1 MEGHWQIY
9 IDFLNIFFSLD
20 KVSYGDM
27 VACDNEDC
35 PYEWFHYPCVGITAP
50 PKVPSIN
57 QSYHSDTRKRR
68 VEKIVFVI
76 LFFVDSL
83 KEKAEVPLSS
93 SGMVLKVVLGTPETR
108 YYLIRWLKDTRSP
121 GQV

>member
-1 MEGHWQIY
+1 
-9 IDFLNIFFSLD
+9 
-20 KVSYGDM
+20 
-27 VACDNEDC
+27 
-35 PYEWFHYPCVGITAP
+35 
-50 PKVPSIN
+50 
-57 QSYHSDTRKRR
+57 
-68 VEKIVFVI
+68 
-76 LFFVDSL
+76 L